1 MLSLESISQFRDTEA
16 LLLERCPILAP
27 SLAAFMLM
35 FAESIQLAPLQIYS
49 AALYFS
55 PLSSVIRHGFWHL
68 RPWYLRLHTQLLV
81 GRNAYLHILEGY
93 SGWVGSLVFSHDES
107 RVASGWDDKTVRI
120 WDDGEKLIYKVV
132 ENTKRLIGE
141 YVVT

>member
-1 MLSLESISQFRDTEA
+1 
-16 LLLERCPILAP
+16 
-27 SLAAFMLM
+27 MLM

-107 RVASGWDDKTVRI
+107 RVASGWDDRRVRI
-120 WDDGEKLIYKVV
+120 WNDGEKLIYKVV